1 MIIQFSVS
9 NYKLFLDKAT
19 LNMVASD
26 YKDHCFLRENVFLP
40 EGEKKPLVRSAVV
53 YGANASGKS
62 KLLEALVFMRQYAIS
77 SSKDGQKGDRIAVE
91 PFRLGGHHEGFSEF
105 EVIFVNHGTRYR
117 YGFEVSSEKVNAEWL
132 YMKPKAREI
141 EIFYREGEH
150 ISTHAK
156 RFTKGNLVVK
166 EGLLRDNALLLSVAA
181 QFNDAVCREVL
192 DWFQQMEVIRDIRS
206 RLFRENAIDKI
217 KTNVGKSTFLDY
229 LKKADMGISDL
240 FIVPLE
246 EGRRARESAEIM
258 TVRKVYNEQG
268 EEKKA
273 VFSLNKD
280 ESEGT
285 KKYFYLLGPVVDALH
300 KGSVLL
306 VDELDAKLHP
316 HLVTMVV
323 NLFHNKETNPNNA
336 QLIFN
341 THSTHI
347 LHEGLFRPDQVWF
360 TEKNHR
366 GEARLYSLAEFKLI
380 QANDYAD
387 RYLQGKFGAIPCL
400 TDLMYG

>member
-9 NYKLFLDKAT
+9 NYKLFHDKAT
-19 LNMVASD
+19 LSMVASD
-26 YKDHCFLRENVFLP
+26 YKDHCFLGENVFLP
-40 EGEKKPLVRSAVV
+40 KGEKKPLVRSAVV

-91 PFRLGGHHEGFSEF
+91 PFRLGDNQDDFSEF
-105 EVIFVNHGTRYR
+105 EVLFVKNGIRYR
-117 YGFEVSSEKVNAEWL
+117 YGFEVSSTKVNAEWL
-132 YMKPKAREI
+132 YIKPKTREM
-141 EIFYREGEH
+141 EIFYREGKH

-156 RFTKGNLVVK
+156 RFTKGNVVVK

-181 QFNDAVCREVL
+181 QFNDAVCRDVL
-192 DWFQQMEVIRDIRS
+192 DWFQQIEVIRDIRS
-206 RLFRENAIDKI
+206 RQFRQNAIDKI
-217 KTNVGKSTFLDY
+217 KTNAGKTDFLHF
-229 LKKADMGISDL
+229 LRKADMGISDM

-246 EGRRARESAEIM
+246 EGKQARESSEVM
-258 TVRKVYNEQG
+258 TVRKIFTEQG

-285 KKYFYLLGPVVDALH
+285 KKYFYLLGPVVDALN
-300 KGSVLL
+300 KGTVLL

-323 NLFHNKETNPNNA
+323 NLFHDKETNPNNA

-366 GEARLYSLAEFKLI
+366 GEARLYSLAEFKLT

-400 TDLMYG
+400 TDL

>member
-1 MIIQFSVS
+1 MIIQFSVC
-9 NYKLFLDKAT
+9 NYKLFREKAT
-19 LNMVASD
+19 LSMVASD
-26 YKDHCFLRENVFLP
+26 FKDHCFLSENVFVP
-40 EGEKKPLVRSAVV
+40 KGEKSPLVRSAVV

-91 PFRLGGHHEGFSEF
+91 PFRLGDQQEGFSEF
-105 EVIFVNHGTRYR
+105 EVLFVKNGIRYR
-117 YGFEVSSEKVNAEWL
+117 YGFEVSSTKVNAEWL
-132 YMKPKAREI
+132 YIRSKSREM

-150 ISTHAK
+150 ISTHAR
-156 RFTKGNLVVK
+156 RFTKGNVVVK

-192 DWFQQMEVIRDIRS
+192 DWFQQIEIIRDVRS
-206 RLFRENAIDKI
+206 RQFRQNAIDKI
-217 KTNVGKSTFLDY
+217 KTNAGKSDFLHF
-229 LKKADMGISDL
+229 LRKADMGISDM
-240 FIVPLE
+240 FVVPLE
-246 EGRRARESAEIM
+246 EGKHARESAEVM
-258 TVRKVYNEQG
+258 TVRKIYTEQG

-273 VFSLNKD
+273 AFSLNKD

-285 KKYFYLLGPVVDALH
+285 KKYFYLLGPVVDALN
-300 KGSVLL
+300 KGAVLL

-323 NLFHNKETNPNNA
+323 NLFHNKESNPNNA

-347 LHEGLFRPDQVWF
+347 LHKGLFRPDQVWF

-366 GEARLYSLAEFKLI
+366 GEARLYSLAEFKLT
-380 QANDYAD
+380 QVNDYAD

-400 TDLMYG
+400 TDL